1 MKEKKL
7 SNGATA
13 TILRYNLRKARLF
26 TTFCTNCAE
35 IIDSNLCDTAGLE
48 YLHGQDPPIIHND
61 IKEKNVLVFKAGAK
75 KVVKFTDFGSALLSI
90 AITLNTA

>member
-1 MKEKKL
+1 MERP
-7 SNGATA
+7 
-13 TILRYNLRKARLF
+13 LRF
-26 TTFCTNCAE
+26 CVTTCERHVCLQRFCTYCAE

-75 KVVKFTDFGSALLSI
+75 KVVKFTDFGSVLLSI